1 MMYEC
6 MMYRCM
12 KYRKL
17 ILSIVFILVGTAVW
31 AMSPIEA
38 FLQMPDAL
46 LPFLSNEQRNMIGN
60 ELVVATRENDTT
72 VLQPV
77 TNRFGTT
84 SLPLELTDKTLR
96 IQITEGVEYDW
107 LIEGDKIILVQT
119 VCAPQCASVVSEYD
133 QTWQWVREIKP
144 TVEGVFVRAYI
155 ERDCLRWKEETSWEE
170 VY

>member
-1 MMYEC
+1 
-6 MMYRCM
+6 MMYR
-12 KYRKL
+12 KT
-17 ILSIVFILVGTAVW
+17 ILSILMTLFTVSAM

-46 LPFLSNEQRNMIGN
+46 CPYFSDEQRNTIGN
-60 ELVVATRENDTT
+60 ELVVATREKDTT

-77 TNRFGTT
+77 SNRFGKL

-119 VCAPQCASVVSEYD
+119 ICSPQCASVVSEYD
-133 QTWQWVREIKP
+133 QTWQWLRDIEPK
-144 TVEGVFVRAYI
+144 VEGVFVRAYI
-155 ERDCLRWKEETSWEE
+155 ENDCLQWKDESNMEI

>member
-1 MMYEC
+1 
-6 MMYRCM
+6 MMYR
-12 KYRKL
+12 KA
-17 ILSIVFILVGTAVW
+17 ILSIVFMLMGTAVW

-46 LPFLSNEQRNMIGN
+46 LPFLSDEQRNMIGN

-107 LIEGDKIILVQT
+107 LVEGNKIILVQT

-144 TVEGVFVRAYI
+144 SVEGMFVRAYI
-155 ERDCLRWKEETSWEE
+155 EKDCLLWEAETALEE